1 MIMLKA
7 FLFFPVAQ
15 PWRLIDRFQRDL
27 IKCARRLVRL
37 SSLMPPSYL
46 SKHKT
51 RSGRRCSSAW
61 LTTSAIVSF
70 DYNEVSCSIIQPL
83 NLFFILRCMK
93 IGMQLHKEG
102 RSFIGGLLK
111 SLRSI
116 LSRRQMVEGEESLS
130 AHVCGWHYS
139 PVYWPRLLG
148 GETTP
153 LLEIDLLFLLRK
165 KSRNQ
170 SFGQLVNLWTGAVTQ
185 SVSVLTSKAS
195 SARAVQKVP
204 RDTKTSPPGRRLSGQ
219 PVHLNVRQSE
229 GDVSVRRL
237 LVSC

>member
-7 FLFFPVAQ
+7 FFFFSVAQ
-15 PWRLIDRFQRDL
+15 PWRLIDLFQRNL
-27 IKCARRLVRL
+27 IKRACSVIRL
-37 SSLMPPSYL
+37 SSLMRTSYL

-70 DYNEVSCSIIQPL
+70 DYNKVSCSIIQPL
-83 NLFFILRCMK
+83 YLFFILRCLK
-93 IGMQLHKEG
+93 IGMRLNKEG
-102 RSFIGGLLK
+102 PSFIGGLLK

-116 LSRRQMVEGEESLS
+116 LRRRQMVGGEESLS
-130 AHVCGWHYS
+130 AHVCGWHCF
-139 PVYWPRLLG
+139 PVSWPRLLA
-148 GETTP
+148 GETAP
-153 LLEIDLLFLLRK
+153 LPEIDLLFLVCK

-170 SFGQLVNLWTGAVTQ
+170 SFGHLVNLLTGAITQ
-185 SVSVLTSKAS
+185 SVSPLTSKAS

-204 RDTKTSPPGRRLSGQ
+204 RDTQTGPSGRRLSGQ

-229 GDVSVRRL
+229 GDVSVHRL

>member
-1 MIMLKA
+1 MMIILKA
-7 FLFFPVAQ
+7 FFSVAQ
-15 PWRLIDRFQRDL
+15 PWRLIDLFQRNL
-27 IKCARRLVRL
+27 IKCACCVIRL
-37 SSLMPPSYL
+37 SSLMQTSYL

-51 RSGRRCSSAW
+51 KSGRRCSSAR

-70 DYNEVSCSIIQPL
+70 DYNKVSCSIIQPRDL
-83 NLFFILRCMK
+83 LFILRCLK
-93 IGMQLHKEG
+93 IGMQRNKEG
-102 RSFIGGLLK
+102 RSFIGRLLK

-130 AHVCGWHYS
+130 AHVCGWHYF
-139 PVYWPRLLG
+139 PVYWPRLPG

-153 LLEIDLLFLLRK
+153 VFEIDLLFVVRK

-170 SFGQLVNLWTGAVTQ
+170 SFGQLVNLLTGSVTQ
-185 SVSVLTSKAS
+185 SVSLLTSKAS

-204 RDTKTSPPGRRLSGQ
+204 RDTKTGPSGRRLSGQ

-229 GDVSVRRL
+229 GDVSVHRL